1 MATPIVPQASFDS
14 VTGALSLTPSSRRSI
29 LVHDGKRSR
38 HQGTAQSIHFAPR
51 EETFLVPEPSQ
62 DELPDFDDEEE
73 KERAL
78 KAAKELAEAVLL
90 EEDKRGR
97 EQVQGASDLGPLH
110 ISPLCVPLVA
120 APIAVASGEAES
132 EFSSLPVDTTETAEM
147 GPSSDTEG
155 EEVRVPE
162 ELIGRLSSRQLNSMI
177 ERKISRELSLEPSI
191 SREHSF
197 RVDKAILSF
206 STFLIAKSLS
216 KRSGDPKEPVPLTE
230 FLPPSPLVTFDGKLG
245 VECMAFKLDFTD
257 RLNNIVP
264 PFFLRDGEKMDE
276 RAQEILKRGISAAKE
291 IDLFGPEDLEF
302 LNHEPSAAHKDLLE
316 SC

>member
-97 EQVQGASDLGPLH
+97 EQVGLPCLSCCSCGP
-110 ISPLCVPLVA
+110 
-120 APIAVASGEAES
+120 E
-132 EFSSLPVDTTETAEM
+132 VDTTETAEM